1 MTVLR
6 ARAIA
11 PHSTRSR
18 TRTMSIGF
26 CVSPFQFGV
35 HDNEVVARPVD
46 HDDYRHHADSTSTLV
61 NMKYTID
68 WCLFQY
74 QFNNATTQSRQC
86 GQTCAGP
93 EGAMRIAMTDRVLQT
108 NATIQYQY
116 CEGEDG
122 AFERNVDDCVS
133 CLEGVP
139 SSMALANC
147 RFPYSQL
154 AYHSTFYLFRA
165 LQKDRI

>member
-1 MTVLR
+1 MIRPLR
-6 ARAIA
+6 GSLPARVADHVREHIA
-11 PHSTRSR
+11 DT
-18 TRTMSIGF
+18 
-26 CVSPFQFGV
+26 CL
-35 HDNEVVARPVD
+35 
-46 HDDYRHHADSTSTLV
+46 TLV

-116 CEGEDG
+116 CESGDG
-122 AFERNVDDCVS
+122 AFESNVDDCVS
-133 CLEGVP
+133 CLEDVP

-147 RFPYSQL
+147 GF
-154 AYHSTFYLFRA
+154 A
-165 LQKDRI
+165 LSR